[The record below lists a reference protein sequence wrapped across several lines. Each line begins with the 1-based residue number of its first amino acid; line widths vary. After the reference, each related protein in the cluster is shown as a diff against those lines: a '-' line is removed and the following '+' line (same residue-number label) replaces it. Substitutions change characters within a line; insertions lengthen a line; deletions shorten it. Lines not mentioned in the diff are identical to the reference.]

1 MTLAGRRTLAVAFL
15 IALIMLLAPGY
26 LAAAAPCG
34 DWAAALA
41 DEGDPQFLDDLAQ
54 LVAFPSV
61 SADPASVSAV
71 RAAAE
76 WLAQRLRAAGL
87 DHVAVLETSGEHPV
101 VFARH
106 LLLPPGSGGEGP
118 GARPGAAGRV
128 LCPLCCCMAT
138 MMWQPVDPLEQ
149 WQSPPFTLTQR
160 QGHLYGRGV
169 DDDKGGLL
177 QALHAV
183 EALVRASRCEGPPPP
198 ARPPSLPAYPGPG
211 HPLLIKLFFE
221 GQEEI
226 MSPHLSQFLE
236 AERDLLAAD
245 LVMSADGGQP
255 GEGQGGIS
263 LGLRGV
269 VGMEVEVVTAATDM
283 HSGMK
288 GGSVANPNSVLARLL
303 AGLHHTHTA
312 RVAVEGFY
320 EGVAEP
326 SEADEQDMEAF
337 GWDEAREAQA
347 LGLLGSWGEAG
358 YGTLARRW
366 HRPSLD
372 VVGMWGGFTGTG
384 IKTVIPRS
392 ASAKISCR
400 LVPGQEP
407 DDIVRKVSAH
417 LEAAAP
423 PYCRISVRRLGGS
436 SLAWHSPRDCV
447 GNVVAARI
455 HRQLSGKEPLYYR
468 DGATI
473 PALAAFQTQLNL
485 STTKFG
491 WGLSEAIHAPNER
504 LKLSQWHLGRLA
516 WGHLLVALADDPE
529 LRQQAQARQQQSR
542 KDNVEH
548 HCPAAVTS

>member
-1 MTLAGRRTLAVAFL
+1 
-15 IALIMLLAPGY
+15 MLLAPGY

-41 DEGDPQFLDDLAQ
+41 DEGSAGRGRSRCSDPQFLDDLAQ
-54 LVAFPSV
+54 LVSFPSV
-61 SADPASVSAV
+61 SADPASVPAV

-106 LLLPPGSGGEGP
+106 LLVPPGSGGEGQ
-118 GARPGAAGRV
+118 GARPGAGGEGVVPTV
-128 LCPLCCCMAT
+128 LLYGHYDV
-138 MMWQPVDPLEQ
+138 QPVDPLEQ

-198 ARPPSLPAYPGPG
+198 ACPPAYPAYPGPG

-288 GGSVANPNSVLARLL
+288 GGSVANPNSVLAGLL
-303 AGLHHTHTA
+303 AGLHDTHTA

-326 SEADEQDMEAF
+326 SEADEQDMAAF

-407 DDIVRKVSAH
+407 DDIVRKARKAGCHTLQHGKVRSIAGS
-417 LEAAAP
+417 AAA
-423 PYCRISVRRLGGS
+423 LG
-436 SLAWHSPRDCV
+436 
-447 GNVVAARI
+447 
-455 HRQLSGKEPLYYR
+455 
-468 DGATI
+468 
-473 PALAAFQTQLNL
+473 
-485 STTKFG
+485 
-491 WGLSEAIHAPNER
+491 
-504 LKLSQWHLGRLA
+504 
-516 WGHLLVALADDPE
+516 
-529 LRQQAQARQQQSR
+529 
-542 KDNVEH
+542 
-548 HCPAAVTS
+548 